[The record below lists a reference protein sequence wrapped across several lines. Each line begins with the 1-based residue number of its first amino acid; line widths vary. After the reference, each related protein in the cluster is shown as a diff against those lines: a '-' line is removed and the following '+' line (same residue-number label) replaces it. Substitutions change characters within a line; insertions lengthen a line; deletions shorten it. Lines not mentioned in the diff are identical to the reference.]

1 MRATSPIG
9 LPKSKRPIAIRSKA
23 GQVWWWNPRL
33 PLDRRKAGSIREVG
47 MAANRGILLA
57 LLTLSLSAAANPVA
71 AQKKYDPGVTDSEIK
86 IGNIMPYSGP
96 LSAYALIGRTEAAFF
111 NKVNAEGGVNGRK
124 INFISYD
131 DGFSPPKT
139 VEQARKLVESDEV
152 LLIFQSLGTPTNN
165 AIRPYMNQKKVPQLF
180 VATGATQFG
189 DLKNFHWTMGWQPTY
204 QTEGRIYA
212 KYILQNHP
220 QGKIGV
226 LYQNDDS
233 GRDYLKG
240 FHDGLGEE
248 ATKRMIVAE
257 LPYEPSD
264 PTVDRQIVT
273 LKTMGADI
281 FFNEASPKFA
291 AQAIKRAAEIG
302 WKPVQFLASISNS
315 VGSVLKPAGLEAS
328 KGILSTNYLKDATDP
343 TWKDDPALKEWA
355 AFMDKYFPEGDKTST
370 FSVYGYLTAQ
380 TVVQVLKQ
388 CGDELTREN
397 VMKQAANLK
406 DLELGMLL
414 PGIKINTSPT
424 DYFPIEQMQMSRF
437 NGDHGELFGP
447 VIGGEIG
454 TQ

>member
-1 MRATSPIG
+1 
-9 LPKSKRPIAIRSKA
+9 
-23 GQVWWWNPRL
+23 
-33 PLDRRKAGSIREVG
+33 
-47 MAANRGILLA
+47 MAAIRGILLA
-57 LLTLSLSAAANPVA
+57 SLVLGLSAGTNPAA
-71 AQKKYDPGVTDSEIK
+71 AQKKYDPGATDSEIK

-96 LSAYALIGRTEAAFF
+96 LSAYALIGRTQTAFF
-111 NKVNAEGGVNGRK
+111 NKINAEGGVNGRK

-165 AIRPYMNQKKVPQLF
+165 AIQKYMDLKKVPQLF
-180 VATGATQFG
+180 VATGATKFG
-189 DLKNFHWTMGWQPTY
+189 DPKGFPWTMGWQPTY

-212 KYILQNHP
+212 KYILQNLP
-220 QGKIGV
+220 QGRIGI

-240 FHDGLGEE
+240 LKDGLGAE

-264 PTVDRQIVT
+264 PTVDSQIVT

-302 WKPVQFLASISNS
+302 WKPVLFLASISNS
-315 VGSVLKPAGLEAS
+315 VGSVLRPAGLEAS

-380 TVVQVLKQ
+380 TMVQVLKQ

-406 DLELGMLL
+406 DFELGMLL

-424 DYFPIEQMQMSRF
+424 DYFPVEQMQMSRF
-437 NGDHGELFGP
+437 NGDHGELFGS

>member
-1 MRATSPIG
+1 
-9 LPKSKRPIAIRSKA
+9 
-23 GQVWWWNPRL
+23 
-33 PLDRRKAGSIREVG
+33 

-57 LLTLSLSAAANPVA
+57 SLVLGLSAALDPAA
-71 AQKKYDPGVTDSEIK
+71 AQKKYDPGATDSEIK

-96 LSAYALIGRTEAAFF
+96 LSAYALIGRTQTAFF
-111 NKVNAEGGVNGRK
+111 NKINAEGGINGRK
-124 INFISYD
+124 ITFISYD

-152 LLIFQSLGTPTNN
+152 LLMFQSLGTPTNN
-165 AIRPYMNQKKVPQLF
+165 AIRQYMNGKKVPQLF

-212 KYILQNHP
+212 KYILQNLP

-240 FHDGLGEE
+240 LHDGLGEE

-257 LPYEPSD
+257 LPYEPTD

-328 KGILSTNYLKDATDP
+328 TGILSTNYLKDATDP

-380 TVVQVLKQ
+380 TMVQVLKQ

-424 DYFPIEQMQMSRF
+424 DYFPVEQMQMVRF

-447 VIGGEIG
+447 VIGGEI

>member
-1 MRATSPIG
+1 
-9 LPKSKRPIAIRSKA
+9 
-23 GQVWWWNPRL
+23 
-33 PLDRRKAGSIREVG
+33 

-57 LLTLSLSAAANPVA
+57 SLALALGLFAANPAA
-71 AQKKYDPGVTDSEIK
+71 AQKKYDPGASDSEIK
-86 IGNIMPYSGP
+86 LGNIMPYSGP
-96 LSAYALIGRTEAAFF
+96 LSAYALIGRTQAAFF
-111 NKVNAEGGVNGRK
+111 NKINAEGGVNGRK

-165 AIRPYMNQKKVPQLF
+165 AIQKYMDQKKVPQLF
-180 VATGATQFG
+180 VATGATKFG
-189 DLKNFHWTMGWQPTY
+189 DPKNFPWTMGWQPTY

-212 KYILQNHP
+212 KYILRNLP
-220 QGKIGV
+220 QGKIGI

-240 FHDGLGEE
+240 LKDGLGEE

-257 LPYEPSD
+257 LPYEPTD

-273 LKTMGADI
+273 LKTMGADV

-380 TVVQVLKQ
+380 TMVQVLKQ

-397 VMKQAANLK
+397 VMKQATNLK

-424 DYFPIEQMQMSRF
+424 DYFPVEQMQMSRF
-437 NGDHGELFGP
+437 NGDHGELFGSA
-447 VIGGEIG
+447 IAGEIG